1 MRHGAPIE
9 KIQEISRFRDSP
21 LFDGRERLALEFAEK
36 MTITGEKVDDDLFRR
51 VRQHFSEAEVVELAA
66 TVALENFR
74 SKFNLA
80 LGVGSQGFCALPLTP
95 PGHGPTPAERP

>member
-9 KIQEISRFRDSP
+9 KIQGIGRFRDSP
-21 LFDGRERLALEFAEK
+21 LFDDRERLALAFAEK

-74 SKFNLA
+74 SKFNVA
-80 LGVGSQGFCALPLTP
+80 LGVESQGFCTLP
-95 PGHGPTPAERP
+95 AV